1 MNEILSFR
9 TMLTKMTFVMAS
21 VAGLMLDS
29 TYFVLGLP
37 FGTFIPAHVVV
48 KFHFKA
54 FIALSRSSRIFC
66 ENWTLQFTKPDTPV

>member
-1 MNEILSFR
+1 MNERLSFR

-21 VAGLMLDS
+21 VAGLMLDY
-29 TYFVLGLP
+29 TCFVLGLP

-66 ENWTLQFTKPDTPV
+66 KNWTLQFTKPDTPV